1 MNLYK
6 KGPNSSRYLKKIG
19 EFFGYLVKRNVKDK
33 AFLMFENKIV
43 GYPNYKN
50 KGIKIFPP

>member
-1 MNLYK
+1 MGLEIADLFSYPIHK
-6 KGPNSSRYLKKIG
+6 FI
-19 EFFGYLVKRNVKDK
+19 KRNVKDK

-50 KGIKIFPP
+50 KGIKIFPQ